1 MSGLVFPNWLSG
13 LPLYTRVLGFLRT
26 GRLAASML
34 VQEAKAAGEG
44 ASVGWFFAFAV
55 KLDILLFLAT
65 LKTHLKVKL
74 PFLGRVKR
82 LLEVLGQSS

>member
-1 MSGLVFPNWLSG
+1 MSGEFHIIPDSSFQFHSSANVGRSHLCLWLCPLLCQAMFMSGLALPNWLSG

-44 ASVGWFFAFAV
+44 LV
-55 KLDILLFLAT
+55 
-65 LKTHLKVKL
+65 
-74 PFLGRVKR
+74 
-82 LLEVLGQSS
+82 